1 MLGSKIVLRRLNS
14 RIYFV
19 VWLTLQ
25 LELALSSY
33 ISRSGTWGLGP
44 RFRRKLTE
52 TEETQ
57 FQDLLVSF
65 NRIYLPIEVSDGGS
79 WKPSTD
85 GDFSV
90 ASFCIALSG
99 DLHTPSVPLQWLVN
113 GNSVSLMFCSVA
125 GLHIM
130 VVF

>member
-1 MLGSKIVLRRLNS
+1 MNRYGWDVPASDLQWV
-14 RIYFV
+14 RIEDSPLAAQFPNLFHCV
-19 VWLTLQ
+19 VKPT
-25 LELALSSY
+25 ARVCSY

-57 FQDLLVSF
+57 FQDLLISL
-65 NRIYLPIEVSDGGS
+65 NRIYLPIEVSNGGS

-85 GDFSV
+85 GDYSV

-99 DLHTPSVPLQWLVN
+99 DLHTP
-113 GNSVSLMFCSVA
+113 
-125 GLHIM
+125 
-130 VVF
+130 